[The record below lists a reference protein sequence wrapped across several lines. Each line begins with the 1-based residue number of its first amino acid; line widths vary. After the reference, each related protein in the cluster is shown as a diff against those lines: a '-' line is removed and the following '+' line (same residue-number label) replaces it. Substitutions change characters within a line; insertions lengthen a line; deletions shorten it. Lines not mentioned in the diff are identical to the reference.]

1 MEEPFI
7 IKNEPSFETKFV
19 SLKFFQR
26 TANKKSKIEI

>member
-7 IKNEPSFETKFV
+7 IKNEPSFEIKFV

-26 TANKKSKIEI
+26 TANKKPKIEI